1 MNSTLQ
7 FNPAAHQLT
16 GPAGSLA
23 IAPDDKLARRFL
35 MLLEGQCLQENIVT
49 VVQKYGYCRQ
59 RYYQLLAAFQHDG
72 LAALQPKKT
81 GPKSNYRRTEQVV
94 RQVLRYI
101 FLDTDASAQVVAQKL
116 RQTHFSISLRSV
128 RRIIADY
135 GLQKKLYAFNPTR
148 KEPVPKLSVQS
159 TRKHERLAH
168 GDPLSVERGV
178 RQLLADKVSG
188 TLLGIFLLV
197 PEHLRLGT
205 WDLLRTWSG
214 DLTGQTLAP
223 RLGLHLVHEAALC
236 RPSLRYSR
244 SLRHKGFE
252 LATGL
257 PFLPTDRAIHELLQ
271 AHTMEQAHQL
281 QIRLGQL
288 RRASG
293 AFPAQVL
300 ALDPHRQI
308 SYSKREMVAR
318 RPSAS
323 QPASKQAQSFFLLD
337 AQTSQPLCLTH
348 ASSAQTIAT
357 ATAQLLQMAQAILG
371 STAGSAPLIV
381 ADVEHFSTELLDLV
395 RRDTPFDLLVPLR
408 STKALRQ
415 HYGKIAPELFTR
427 HWAGFAT
434 TVETFQPVGS
444 TLAEPCYRFVQRTGE
459 DPDHYHFKGFACTAQ
474 RAEVPALT
482 CDFPDRW
489 HIEEFFRFD
498 QDLGWKRAG
507 TLNLHIR
514 LAQMSL
520 ALLAQALIHQL
531 RQRLGAPC
539 QQWDSPHFARDFF
552 AGLEGDLRVEADTII
567 VTYYNAPGA
576 AEWKRH
582 FENLPKQLEQE
593 KVDPRIPWLYNFKLD
608 FRFR

>member
-1 MNSTLQ
+1 
-7 FNPAAHQLT
+7 
-16 GPAGSLA
+16 
-23 IAPDDKLARRFL
+23 
-35 MLLEGQCLQENIVT
+35 
-49 VVQKYGYCRQ
+49 
-59 RYYQLLAAFQHDG
+59 
-72 LAALQPKKT
+72 
-81 GPKSNYRRTEQVV
+81 
-94 RQVLRYI
+94 
-101 FLDTDASAQVVAQKL
+101 
-116 RQTHFSISLRSV
+116 
-128 RRIIADY
+128 
-135 GLQKKLYAFNPTR
+135 
-148 KEPVPKLSVQS
+148 
-159 TRKHERLAH
+159 
-168 GDPLSVERGV
+168 
-178 RQLLADKVSG
+178 
-188 TLLGIFLLV
+188 LLGIFLLV

-257 PFLPTDRAIHELLQ
+257 PFLPADRAIHELLQ
-271 AHTMEQAHQL
+271 AHTIEQAHQL

-293 AFPAQVL
+293 SFPAQVL

-323 QPASKQAQSFFLLD
+323 QPPSKQAQSFFLLD
-337 AQTSQPLCLTH
+337 AKTSQPLCLTH

-444 TLAEPCYRFVQRTGE
+444 TLAQPCYRFVQRTGE